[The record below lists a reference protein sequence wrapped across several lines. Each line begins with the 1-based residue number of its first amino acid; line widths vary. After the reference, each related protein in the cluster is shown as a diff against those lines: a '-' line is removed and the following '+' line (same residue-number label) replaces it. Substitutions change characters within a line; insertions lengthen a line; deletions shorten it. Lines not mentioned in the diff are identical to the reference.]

1 MAINN
6 QGRGRR
12 PAEGLDPET
21 HVLIEG
27 ARRRRRRPLSRRE
40 WIASLV
46 SGGTLLAVSIPLA
59 ALSSSDRSVSI
70 GTTLALVAAYAV
82 ASQIEFEVGAGWAV
96 PTQLILVPMFFV
108 LPVASVPLLVAGG
121 MVAGDLGARLLRG
134 QQLERLVVVP
144 GNAWHALGPALVL
157 AAAGERSPRWSDWA
171 LYLGALGAQFACD
184 FGNSALRERIAFGV
198 SPHSQLRFFGS
209 IWTADAALAPVG
221 LGLAFLSVDHPYAF
235 LLALPLVGLL
245 AVFARQRR
253 ASIDNAAALGSAYRG
268 TAFLLADVIEAEDA
282 YTGAHS
288 RDVVELVRAT
298 VEALG
303 LDAGTQGHA
312 ELAALL
318 HDVGKIRLPNEV
330 LNKRGALTPEERT
343 LINLHTIEGEKML
356 SRVGGLLGEIGLII
370 RSCHEHWDG
379 AGYPDG
385 LAGEEI
391 PVIARIVACCDAYN
405 AMTTD
410 RPYRRALSPEY
421 ALEELRANAG
431 TQFDP
436 EVVSAFLRVVARQEP
451 VHVVSYES
459 VPALAS
465 G

>member
-1 MAINN
+1 VTLAPP
-6 QGRGRR
+6 QL
-12 PAEGLDPET
+12 PAEQEELVEASRKR
-21 HVLIEG
+21 V
-27 ARRRRRRPLSRRE
+27 RSRLSSRDRV
-40 WIASLV
+40 ASF
-46 SGGTLLAVSIPLA
+46 TLA
-59 ALSSSDRSVSI
+59 ATFLAGSFAFATTYDSHRSPS
-70 GTTLALVAAYAV
+70 ALTVCLLVFVYAV
-82 ASQIEFEVGAGWAV
+82 ASRIKFEVGAGTV
-96 PTQLILVPMFFV
+96 LPTELVLVPMLFL
-108 LPVASVPLLVAGG
+108 LPIELVPLYVALAILLAHAPDFVAGR
-121 MVAGDLGARLLRG
+121 MHPERAAVLILSAR
-134 QQLERLVVVP
+134 
-144 GNAWHALGPALVL
+144 HALGPALVL
-157 AAAGERSPRWSDWA
+157 TVVASHGPRLSDWPI
-171 LYLGALGAQFACD
+171 YLGALGAQFAID
-184 FGNSALRERIAFGV
+184 TLGFTLREWIVLGV
-198 SPHSQLRFFGS
+198 SPKAELGSMATLFGVDAVLAP
-209 IWTADAALAPVG
+209 IGLLAALASTSG
-221 LGLAFLSVDHPYAF
+221 AERFLLVAP
-235 LLALPLVGLL
+235 LLALL
-245 AVFARQRR
+245 AIFAQQRR
-253 ASIDNAAALGSAYRG
+253 TSIDRALELGSAYRG

-303 LDAGTQGHA
+303 LDARVQGHA

-330 LNKRGALTPEERT
+330 LNKRGALTPAEQA

-370 RSCHEHWDG
+370 RSCHERWDG
-379 AGYPDG
+379 GGYPDG

-410 RPYRRALSPEY
+410 RPYRSALSQEH

-436 EVVSAFLRVVARQEP
+436 EVVSALLRVVARQEP
-451 VHVVSYES
+451 AQVASYEG

-465 G
+465 P